1 MCLSLVSF
9 VNFIRR
15 FYSVI
20 SVDLESVNSNCKSKI
35 GELNVCKREISKLSE
50 IVEERLNQVKASE
63 DDLFTFKKR
72 SQTLEKDLKLAQD
85 ELNDFTSNMSQ

>member
-1 MCLSLVSF
+1 M
-9 VNFIRR
+9 
-15 FYSVI
+15 
-20 SVDLESVNSNCKSKI
+20 DLESVNSNCKSKI

-85 ELNDFTSNMSQ
+85 ELNDFTSNMSK